1 MTTRVI
7 MNTTRPN
14 GSGGQ
19 YLANTEYNLPDDLA
33 EIWRGQGI
41 CRRIAVRS
49 EQTGAVVSAAAG
61 NFPDS
66 ISSNPSLPV
75 MAFPS
80 DGGVEFSEPA
90 LNRAVR
96 SAIPHI
102 LSDADIEARP
112 PRLWPVDAVP
122 YRLFNQRA
130 GIAYGHGTD
139 QRQLVMVDTNTRA
152 AATGYQFPTGW
163 AISDIWPGHGCM
175 LVMAVETAT
184 STYSLWRT
192 ETGLDMT
199 LVHDLGRD
207 PNGDLTHRPQVRIL
221 QRGLERGYLNG
232 QPALVFGTYNVAT
245 DNSVAV
251 AGEIGDALY
260 IAVSTDDGRTWQR
273 INHWNWD
280 FGTNTGLRTMKH
292 FHAVR
297 YDQWRDAWWICVG
310 DSNDELCIIRWDGI
324 APGPGNVTP
333 AAIQAGTYP
342 GWSCR
347 TGSQRWRAVDL
358 LITEDWIESF
368 TDSIGNVTGGIWR
381 CKPDFSQS
389 HRVDHTNRG
398 QNHDG
403 WAALRTSGGTHIWC
417 DDCRADA
424 VTSTQRYI
432 GLYASANGNR
442 YFEIGRIALA
452 GTGVKIPRGFF
463 EAGGNVWFSCDGEAG
478 KGAHNTTVFKLSGK
492 FREERP
498 DNLAPAYFVDFANG
512 SDAANGYGQATAWK
526 TARNLFGSNRVTHGA
541 RIVLSAG
548 TSTENGVSTI
558 DYAANATPA
567 VDTTRPI
574 QISGQSRDSTVI
586 VLSGAVEGW
595 KDASA
600 AKTWAVELCAM
611 TLRQSDPTKAVLWD
625 NASPTG
631 GTPEWVIRDAQI
643 GNQTVGASRAL
654 YLRGGAARVIRSTIA
669 NISDSTKYSLYIDGA
684 ATVDLQ
690 ASLILGGRSIQR
702 TGGKV
707 SARHCEF
714 AGFANNGLAIDLTAT
729 VAPLIANTVF
739 GMSDQIPIVNNSGTV
754 TLTSAD
760 CYGNVFSAIPAGAG
774 VPDPVLPAAGL
785 LDRDPDTLT
794 PFNWSGLGGVATPSG
809 VLWDYY
815 GEPFRAKPAIGAVEL
830 SDF

>member
-1 MTTRVI
+1 MARVRRKI
-7 MNTTRPN
+7 TNDKSRAIQVAGRWIQPG
-14 GSGGQ
+14 GSETFDLEQ
-19 YLANTEYNLPDDLA
+19 LPP
-33 EIWRGQGI
+33 EWRGAGV
-41 CRRIAVRS
+41 AV
-49 EQTGAVVSAAAG
+49 
-61 NFPDS
+61 PDTEVKKVPAM
-66 ISSNPSLPV
+66 IPEGTEPLTVTTSS
-75 MAFPS
+75 
-80 DGGVEFSEPA
+80 GVLEFSEPA

-122 YRLFNQRA
+122 YRLFCA
-130 GIAYGHGTD
+130 LGGYAYGHTSD
-139 QRQLVMVDTNTRA
+139 ISQIVKVDVTTRA
-152 AATGYQFPTGW
+152 STLGYKFPAGW
-163 AISDIWPGHGCM
+163 SISDIYAGHDCV
-175 LVMAVETAT
+175 LVMAVETA
-184 STYSLWRT
+184 SLTYSLWRT
-192 ETGLDMT
+192 TDGTT
-199 LVHDLGRD
+199 LTRVHDIGREPD
-207 PNGDLTHRPQVRIL
+207 GVTHRQHVRIL
-221 QRGLERGYLNG
+221 QRGLSPGKIGG
-232 QPALVFGTYNVAT
+232 QPALLFATYNIAT
-245 DNSVAV
+245 DNGIANP
-251 AGEIGDALY
+251 GEIGDAIY
-260 IAVSTDDGRTWQR
+260 ISKSLDDGVTWQR
-273 INHWNWD
+273 VNTWNWD
-280 FGTNTGLRTMKH
+280 YGTNTGLRTMKH

-310 DSNDELCIIRWDGI
+310 DSNDESCIIRWDGI

-424 VTSTQRYI
+424 VTSTQRFI

-478 KGAHNTTVFKLSGK
+478 KGAYNTTVFKLSGK

-541 RIVLSAG
+541 RIVLSDG

-574 QISGQSRDSTVI
+574 QISGQGRDSTVV

-654 YLRGGAARVIRSTIA
+654 YLRGSAARVIRSTIA
-669 NISDSTKYSLYIDGA
+669 NISDSTKYNLYIDGA

-690 ASLILGGRSIQR
+690 ASLIVGGRSIQR

-760 CYGNVFSAIPAGAG
+760 CYGNVFSATPAGAG

-785 LDRDPDTLT
+785 LDRDPDTLI
-794 PFNWSGLGGVATPSG
+794 PFSFSALGGVAAAAG
-809 VLWDYY
+809 VQWDYY
-815 GEPFRAKPAIGAVEL
+815 GQPFRAKPAIGAVEL